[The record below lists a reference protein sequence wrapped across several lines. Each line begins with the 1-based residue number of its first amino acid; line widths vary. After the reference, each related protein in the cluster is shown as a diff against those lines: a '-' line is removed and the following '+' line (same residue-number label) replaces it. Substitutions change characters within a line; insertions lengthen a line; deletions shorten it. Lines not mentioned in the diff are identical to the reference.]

1 MIHGNHYAISALRH
15 RRGAVLLEVIVALA
29 ILSIAA
35 LSAVILA
42 RQGAQ
47 VVAHAQAADQHIQAA
62 SAFMDV
68 VSLWPRADLDRRLGD
83 HPQGPWTLHID
94 RPTPTFYRIALSDSL
109 GGSPLL
115 ETALFRAVPPPTA
128 Q

>member
-1 MIHGNHYAISALRH
+1 
-15 RRGAVLLEVIVALA
+15 VLLEVIVALA

-47 VVAHAQAADQHIQAA
+47 VVAHAQGADQHIQAA

-68 VSLWPRADLDRRLGD
+68 VSLWPRTDLDRRLGD

-94 RPTPTFYRIALSDSL
+94 RPTPTLYRVALSDSL
-109 GGSPLL
+109 GGLPLL
-115 ETALFRAVPPPTA
+115 ETALFRAVPPPGA